1 MGVAIY
7 GPSGGGSTEAKLTVQ
22 QELVYVAA
30 AMRTP
35 LLRLAAACA
44 VLVPALAPAAALAQL
59 RPSRRPVALPPIP
72 RADGPL
78 SIRVVYPP
86 DGAAVTARDST
97 FVFGSV
103 GNGRARLAIDGNAVQ
118 VAANG
123 AFLAFIPLPDDT
135 AAALRLVAKL
145 GSDSAVLVHRVRLPA
160 RAAVPPGPLWIDAGS
175 VEPRGRRWA
184 EPGELVRV
192 SARATPGA
200 SVALRLPDGRTVP
213 LAPDTVR
220 EAAPG
225 TFERGTPRAVAG
237 PWVRHRGAFAAVP
250 IGAPLPA
257 ITAGRVEP
265 AGSDTL
271 AAVLVAALGR
281 DTVRTPL
288 PLRLTLLDP
297 ERRAVVLLSD
307 DTTGTAAT
315 DGAVVGMPTTDGTYH
330 WFFRNGTRAA
340 ISGRVGDELRVQL
353 TRSSSAWVGIDGVV
367 ATLPAGTPPPAARL
381 ALVRLT
387 PAEGWVSA
395 RFTLTGRV
403 PFRVDEDERTVTVR
417 LYGAQSDLDF
427 LQYGGTDPLVRRVTW
442 QQPADDECTVT
453 FELSSPTFGW
463 RARWEGEN
471 LVLDVRRPPRVNPA
485 RPLRGRVIAVDPGH
499 PPAGATGPTGLREAV
514 ANLDVARALR
524 EILEAEGATVVM
536 VRSGDAP
543 LGLYERTT
551 AAEEA
556 GAEVLV
562 SIHNNAFPD
571 GVNPFV
577 NNGTSTY
584 YFHPRASDL
593 ALSVQEALVGE
604 MGLRDLGVGR
614 GNFAL
619 VRETWMPSV
628 LTEGAFL
635 MVPEQEQGLRT
646 PSFQRAYARG
656 IALGIRGY
664 LRRWAAPR

>member
-35 LLRLAAACA
+35 LLRLAATLAA
-44 VLVPALAPAAALAQL
+44 LVPALAPAALAQL
-59 RPSRRPVALPPIP
+59 RPSRRPVALPPVP
-72 RADGPL
+72 RVEGLLA
-78 SIRVVYPP
+78 IRVVHPP
-86 DGAAVTARDST
+86 EGAAVTARDST
-97 FVFGSV
+97 FIFGSV
-103 GNGRARLAIDGNAVQ
+103 GHGRARLTIDGHDVP
-118 VAANG
+118 VAPNG

-135 AAALRLVAKL
+135 AAALRLVARL
-145 GSDSAVLVHRVRLPA
+145 GGDSAVLLHRVRLPA
-160 RAAVPPGPLWIDAGS
+160 RAVVPPGRLWIDAGS

-192 SARATPGA
+192 SARTAPGA
-200 SVALRLPDGRTVP
+200 SLALRLPDGRTVP

-225 TFERGTPRAVAG
+225 TFERGNPRAVAT

-250 IGAPLPA
+250 IGPPLPEV
-257 ITAGRVEP
+257 TADRTPPGR
-265 AGSDTL
+265 GDTL
-271 AAVLVAALGR
+271 AAVLVASLGG
-281 DTVRTPL
+281 DTVGTPL

-381 ALVRLT
+381 ALVRLA

-427 LQYGGTDPLVRRVTW
+427 LQYGGTDPLVRRITW

-453 FELSSPTFGW
+453 FDLSSPTFGW

-471 LVLDVRRPPRVNPA
+471 LVVDLRRPPRVNAA

-514 ANLDVARALR
+514 ANLEVGRALR
-524 EILEAEGATVVM
+524 EILEAEGARVVM
-536 VRSGDAP
+536 IRSSDAP

-551 AAEEA
+551 AAEQA

-577 NNGTSTY
+577 NSGTSTY

-593 ALSVQEALVGE
+593 AFRVQEALVGE
-604 MGLRDLGVGR
+604 LGLRDLGVGR

-646 PSFQRAYARG
+646 PAFQRAYARG
-656 IALGIRGY
+656 IALGLRAY
-664 LRRWAAPR
+664 LRRWAASR